1 MMGVWEQL
9 FIKRSNREWRWPWGP
24 FMRGPQEDA
33 GLASAA
39 LGLPVGL
46 LLERLVGGS
55 EAGVGDMQTTLK
67 EVPTASSGRVP
78 DSQAARGQEEAETQD
93 AAGRAVGSQ
102 ASGPVQGLPGFP
114 VRPRPAGWPVSTSVS
129 TTQRPLSP

>member
-1 MMGVWEQL
+1 
-9 FIKRSNREWRWPWGP
+9 
-24 FMRGPQEDA
+24 MRGPQEDA

-39 LGLPVGL
+39 LRLPVGL

-55 EAGVGDMQTTLK
+55 EAGVGDMQTTLQQ
-67 EVPTASSGRVP
+67 VPTAPSGRVP

-102 ASGPVQGLPGFP
+102 AGGPVQGLSGFP
-114 VRPRPAGWPVSTSVS
+114 VRPKPAGWPVSTSVS

>member
-55 EAGVGDMQTTLK
+55 EAGVGDRQTTLK
-67 EVPTASSGRVP
+67 EAPTAPSGRV
-78 DSQAARGQEEAETQD
+78 RGQEEAETGCSRQGSGIS
-93 AAGRAVGSQ
+93 GRWPC
-102 ASGPVQGLPGFP
+102 SGAHWIPCEAETRPQGG
-114 VRPRPAGWPVSTSVS
+114 RSAPRSAPPRG
-129 TTQRPLSP
+129 L